1 MKGRRL
7 SEEELRQ
14 REKEARSRQR
24 IQDQAYREAQRGVY
38 ARIFQEQD
46 AMPEDYRE
54 AFREDP
60 RDRLYDRPSRDYG
73 EDPRDRRWEEETFP
87 WRLDRDQPRQE
98 PSSRRDPQE
107 WQEPRDRWEE
117 ENRERR
123 RPPRETGPADY
134 PDRGRRAPPSQ
145 PPGRSGGG
153 KSPRRRRRR
162 VVLIVLLVIAALLLA
177 ALAVH
182 AVLVRPPELPA
193 PEEQSEGVH
202 PQLLEAGRR
211 EDVYTF
217 LLVGRDDAGGGN
229 TDTIMVGCYDVKNGT
244 LDVLSI
250 YRDTLVDVPWEI
262 KKINSVYN
270 QQGMEGLQTQI
281 KNLIG
286 YTPDYYFVME
296 MDMVA
301 ELVDALGGVDY
312 EVPYNMDYDDPTQDL
327 HIHFQQGMQHLNGED
342 AVKLLRWR
350 KNNSGESLSVGDIG
364 RVEIQHSFLKAMM
377 SQAISLSTLTNIKEI
392 AGIVDENLNSNLSY
406 GEMIWFG
413 EHVLM
418 MEKDNIQFHG
428 LPGDYTGSLWSS
440 TYQNYQSYVFVNDS
454 ALRDI
459 INGHMNPYTTEI
471 TADMQHIIHATTV
484 NNMPGGA
491 DSAEAIPAE

>member
-98 PSSRRDPQE
+98 PRDRWE
-107 WQEPRDRWEE
+107 EAPRDRWEE

-134 PDRGRRAPPSQ
+134 PDRGRRAPPSH